1 MNRVG
6 TTGVAVLIALGIA
19 VSLRG
24 IAKDVHFERP
34 LLAQALTADAG
45 FAASVPPEVAE
56 SRALLQA
63 HPSEAPLALGAGLND
78 DPLLQQRHWEAL
90 YPVRLHEA
98 HSGRMLWKA
107 PGPDR
112 TDCTEL
118 GRSDRVVLVDC
129 P

>member
-1 MNRVG
+1 M
-6 TTGVAVLIALGIA
+6 AVLIALGIA

-34 LLAQALTADAG
+34 LLAQAFKADAG
-45 FAASVPPEVAE
+45 FAASVPLEVAE

-63 HPSEAPLALGAGLND
+63 HPSEAPLALGGGLSD

-90 YPVRLHEA
+90 YPARLHEA
-98 HSGRMLWKA
+98 QSGRMLWKV

-112 TDCTEL
+112 TDCTDI